1 MKKKSVW
8 EIGTLLVYN
17 DWQDPQLKIVN
28 RIYGVIIKSVGPKKQ
43 FRVQWFDGKESIEKE
58 DAENIN
64 IEVISY

>member
-1 MKKKSVW
+1 MKKSIWK
-8 EIGTLLVYN
+8 IGTLLVYN
-17 DWQDPQLKIVN
+17 DWQDN

-43 FRVQWFDGKESIEKE
+43 FRVQWFDGKESIERE